1 MPTVSRG
8 ARRCLALLQSYAA
21 VSGRAFPYQATL
33 AAKLDV
39 SPRTVRRYLHELA
52 AAGLVVVKKRQ
63 HSSAEYR
70 LQTGQ
75 NVRSGVRS
83 GVRSERR
90 YKERVLVS
98 AEEMWP
104 KSPAE
109 SQPNPEWDEIVK
121 WATEYRMPLE
131 TGGDVLR
138 VHEAMLATRKRPA
151 GREESYR
158 CGADTARDGAD
169 RPPAAAGAS

>member
-1 MPTVSRG
+1 MPTLSRG
-8 ARRCLALLQSYAA
+8 ARRCLAILQSYAA
-21 VSGRAFPYQATL
+21 VSGRAFPFQATL

-83 GVRSERR
+83 DVRSERR

-98 AEEMWP
+98 AEEMRMWP
-104 KSPAE
+104 TTQAE
-109 SQPNPEWDEIVK
+109 PLQEWDEIVK
-121 WATEYRMPLE
+121 WATERNIPLE

-138 VHEAMLATRKRPA
+138 AQEAILATRKRPA
-151 GREESYR
+151 GREETYR
-158 CGADTARDGAD
+158 PAAATARDGVD
-169 RPPAAAGAS
+169 RPPEAAGAS